1 MGRNIGKMVPTS
13 KRMIKWG
20 FIINMKKVEVV
31 LKHSTV
37 SGKRL
42 IRVNE
47 VVIHESRGVR
57 AIFLDWLVVVE
68 DIVLNFFYC
77 G

>member
-1 MGRNIGKMVPTS
+1 MPFTNREVMGRNIGKMVPTS

-57 AIFLDWLVVVE
+57 AIFLD
-68 DIVLNFFYC
+68 
-77 G
+77 